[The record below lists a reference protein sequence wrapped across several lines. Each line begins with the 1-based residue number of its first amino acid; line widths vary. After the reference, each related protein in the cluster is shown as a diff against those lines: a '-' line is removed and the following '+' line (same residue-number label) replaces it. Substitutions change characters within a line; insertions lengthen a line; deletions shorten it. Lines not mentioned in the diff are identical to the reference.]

1 MENYVF
7 IFFVFLKTQ
16 LHKCYQKK
24 AFIFFN
30 PFLQIDTVFLSS
42 SLSCSLYG
50 QPVTHIYIYKYICIY
65 QYAHTFINVFF
76 SLDNLS
82 IETF

>member
-16 LHKCYQKK
+16 LHECYQKK

-30 PFLQIDTVFLSS
+30 PF
-42 SLSCSLYG
+42 
-50 QPVTHIYIYKYICIY
+50 YKLT
-65 QYAHTFINVFF
+65 QYFF
-76 SLDNLS
+76 RPASHVVYMGKQ
-82 IETF
+82 